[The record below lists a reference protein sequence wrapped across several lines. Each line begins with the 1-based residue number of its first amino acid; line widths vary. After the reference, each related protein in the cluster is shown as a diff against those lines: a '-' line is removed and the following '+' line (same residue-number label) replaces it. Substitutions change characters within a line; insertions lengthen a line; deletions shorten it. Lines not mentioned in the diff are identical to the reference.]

1 MIPTADELARYTLER
16 QHPLTRTWVDDATRL
31 KALAQEHAGVDVLLA
46 EDLDIA
52 TSRAA
57 RFAPGQPAESM
68 LNYWLPVDNDLHAMV
83 SMRFEGLDPTKPF
96 VDATPMTR
104 APRTSDL
111 PALAAV
117 AREAY
122 GIHNPRYVRL
132 WSAEAG
138 IPGTQPDRRF
148 FAAPI
153 SQLQP
158 HDVPPEL
165 ALVPARGV
173 DHYDE
178 AKRAYD
184 AVDAAHPHHPEEA
197 SLQDRDDLA
206 ESAEEGLLFDITVDG
221 EWAGYAAGV
230 DKLENALG
238 LPAYVVREMILA
250 PEYRGRGYGRHLSAL
265 LAQALPD
272 HNRVLIGTIHSANQ
286 GARTAALT
294 AGRQDIGGWLQLPL
308 DQA

>member
-1 MIPTADELARYTLER
+1 
-16 QHPLTRTWVDDATRL
+16 
-31 KALAQEHAGVDVLLA
+31 
-46 EDLDIA
+46 
-52 TSRAA
+52 
-57 RFAPGQPAESM
+57 
-68 LNYWLPVDNDLHAMV
+68 MV

-104 APRTSDL
+104 APRISDL

-117 AREAY
+117 ARETY

-132 WSAEAG
+132 WSADPTIE
-138 IPGTQPDRRF
+138 GTQPDRRF

-165 ALVPARGV
+165 TLVPASSV
-173 DHYDE
+173 DHYDD
-178 AKRAYD
+178 AQRAYD
-184 AVDAAHPHHPEEA
+184 AVVAAHPHHTEEA

-206 ESAEEGLLFDITVDG
+206 ESADEGFLFDIVVDG
-221 EWAGYAAGV
+221 DWAGYAAGV
-230 DKLENALG
+230 HKPEDALG

-250 PEYRGRGYGRHLSAL
+250 PKYRGRGYGRHLSAL

-272 HNRVLIGTIHSANQ
+272 HTRILIGTIHSANQ

-294 AGRQDIGGWLQLPL
+294 AGRHDIGGWLQLPL
-308 DQA
+308 PQA

>member
-1 MIPTADELARYTLER
+1 MIPTADELARYTLDR

-31 KALAQEHAGVDVLLA
+31 KALAEVHADPDLLLA
-46 EDLDIA
+46 TDLEIA
-52 TSRAA
+52 ALRVE
-57 RFAPGQPAESM
+57 RFAPGHAAESM
-68 LNYWLPVDNDLHAMV
+68 LNYWLPAGDDLHAMI

-117 AREAY
+117 AREIY

-178 AKRAYD
+178 AQHAYD
-184 AVDAAHPHHPEEA
+184 AVDAAHPHHTEEA
-197 SLQDRDDLA
+197 SLQDREDLA

-230 DKLENALG
+230 DNPEDSLG

-250 PEYRGRGYGRHLSAL
+250 PKYRGRGYGRHLSAL

-272 HNRVLIGTIHSANQ
+272 PTRILIGTIHSANR
-286 GARTAALT
+286 GARTAALS
-294 AGRQDIGGWLQLPL
+294 ANRHDIGGWLQLPL
-308 DQA
+308 